1 MLTFHYRHIRT
12 QTNKYE
18 FPNKILYY
26 IFLNSFRVD
35 CYHFEL
41 ESVEFPLLDEL
52 ETDIATFETM
62 WKLYEEFNTDL
73 EELSKQD
80 WISFR

>member
-1 MLTFHYRHIRT
+1 M
-12 QTNKYE
+12 
-18 FPNKILYY
+18 
-26 IFLNSFRVD
+26 D
-35 CYHFEL
+35 CSHFEL

-52 ETDIATFETM
+52 EKDIATFETM

>member
-1 MLTFHYRHIRT
+1 MMT
-12 QTNKYE
+12 KY
-18 FPNKILYY
+18 FLFI
-26 IFLNSFRVD
+26 IFSKMSYRVD
-35 CYHFEL
+35 CSHFEL

-52 ETDIATFETM
+52 EGDIATFETM
-62 WKLYEEFNTDL
+62 WKLYEEFNSDL